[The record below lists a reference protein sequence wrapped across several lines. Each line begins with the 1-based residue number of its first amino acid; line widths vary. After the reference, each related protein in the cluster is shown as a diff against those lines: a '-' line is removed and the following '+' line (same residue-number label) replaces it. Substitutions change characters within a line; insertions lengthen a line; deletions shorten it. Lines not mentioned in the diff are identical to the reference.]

1 MQRLNYVEMLV
12 EVLPIT
18 VDDDLMVKTRI
29 LFDGEVTLF
38 SVPTEIKITTYNM
51 SLIGIAFFYYYYTI
65 SNVTSKKKLHYHTV

>member
-38 SVPTEIKITTYNM
+38 SVPTEKKITTYNM
-51 SLIGIAFFYYYYTI
+51 SLIGIAFFHYYYTI

>member
-1 MQRLNYVEMLV
+1 MERLNYVEMLV

-38 SVPTEIKITTYNM
+38 SVPTEKKITTYNM
-51 SLIGIAFFYYYYTI
+51 SLTGIAFFLLLLYYI
-65 SNVTSKKKLHYHTV
+65 